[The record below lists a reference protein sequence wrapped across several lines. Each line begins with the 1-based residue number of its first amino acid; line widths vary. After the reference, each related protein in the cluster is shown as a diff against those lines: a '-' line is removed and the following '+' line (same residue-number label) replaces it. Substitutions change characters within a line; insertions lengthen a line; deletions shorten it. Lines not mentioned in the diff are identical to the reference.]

1 MKDLRG
7 DSWMNKMSFQ
17 ISASEGL
24 RNNSIIKKQE
34 KNKFWM
40 TIKNQSFKQINL
52 FQNVIKISEG

>member
-1 MKDLRG
+1 
-7 DSWMNKMSFQ
+7 MNKMSFQ